1 LSPPATKM
9 FLLLKKNITNNL
21 RTRKTPSE
29 LTERSNLMEDSFT
42 IHQLMKSI
50 MLPRRIQRKHLLPKK
65 KREVKLFHILHPN
78 LTSKRRNL
86 WKVSLRLSEN
96 KELGKPPAT
105 LTSLHPNWNIT
116 DKPKMR
122 RTPSE
127 LPEEFKPTEV
137 SFTIHQLGT
146 NITKLQ
152 NLLLK
157 PTEKMLL
164 KTILHLLPTKLR
176 LIL

>member
-1 LSPPATKM
+1 MSPPATKM

-86 WKVSLRLSEN
+86 
-96 KELGKPPAT
+96 
-105 LTSLHPNWNIT
+105 
-116 DKPKMR
+116 
-122 RTPSE
+122 
-127 LPEEFKPTEV
+127 
-137 SFTIHQLGT
+137 
-146 NITKLQ
+146 
-152 NLLLK
+152 
-157 PTEKMLL
+157 
-164 KTILHLLPTKLR
+164 
-176 LIL
+176 